1 MLYIGI
7 VKIVL
12 VDSGRSNGMV
22 FLKEEHM
29 KYCNWMQSTLW
40 LQAEMKNRAT
50 YHIVT
55 KIYRMLAHGMKYP

>member
-1 MLYIGI
+1 M
-7 VKIVL
+7 
-12 VDSGRSNGMV
+12 DSGRSNGMV
-22 FLKEEHM
+22 FLKEERM

-40 LQAEMKNRAT
+40 LQAEMKNSAT